1 MNNKTLKDAKSK
13 HCVQNK
19 DYNNVTERELTWAR
33 LLEDKN
39 INRKG
44 QL

>member
-1 MNNKTLKDAKSK
+1 MNNKTLKDPKSK

-19 DYNNVTERELTWAR
+19 AYNNVTERAR

-39 INRKG
+39 INRTG